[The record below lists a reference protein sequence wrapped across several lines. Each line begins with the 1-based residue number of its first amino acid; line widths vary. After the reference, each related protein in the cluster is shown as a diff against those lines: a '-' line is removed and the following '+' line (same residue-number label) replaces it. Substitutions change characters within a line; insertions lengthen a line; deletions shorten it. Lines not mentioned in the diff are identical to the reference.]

1 MYQLIFTYF
10 LRSTIYDKFELQ
22 VSSKYL
28 VQILSDITTNI
39 FNNKN
44 ILIINFHHTC

>member
-10 LRSTIYDKFELQ
+10 LRSTIELQ

-44 ILIINFHHTC
+44 ILIINFYHTC

>member
-10 LRSTIYDKFELQ
+10 LRSTIDRFELQ

-28 VQILSDITTNI
+28 VQILSDITNI

>member
-10 LRSTIYDKFELQ
+10 LRFTIDKFELQ